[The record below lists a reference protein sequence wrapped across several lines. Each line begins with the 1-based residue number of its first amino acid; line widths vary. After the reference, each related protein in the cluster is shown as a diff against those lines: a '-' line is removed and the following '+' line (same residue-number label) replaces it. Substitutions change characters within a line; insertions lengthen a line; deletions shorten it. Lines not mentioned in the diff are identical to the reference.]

1 MLSICHESEEVIGMD
16 EMYEHNRMPHSHEA
30 EQSVLGAIF
39 LDPELMSSTQEI
51 LLPES
56 FYRGAHQHI
65 FRAMMDLNE
74 DGKDIDI
81 VTVLDRL
88 TQEGVVNEAGGPQY
102 LAEITSNVPTTR
114 NIQYYTDVVFK
125 NAVKRK
131 LIHTADSIA
140 NDGYNDELDLDTVLN
155 DAERRI
161 LELSSTRESDG
172 FKDIRD
178 VLGQVYDNAEQ
189 LDQNSG
195 QTPGIPTGYRDL
207 DQMTA
212 GFNRNDLIILAARP
226 SVGKTA
232 FALNIAQKVA
242 THEDQYTVGIF
253 SLEMGAD
260 QLATRMICSSGNVD
274 SNRLRTGTMTEE
286 DWNRFTVAVGKLS
299 RTKIFIDDTP
309 GVRITDIRSKCRRLK
324 QEHGLDMIVID
335 YLQLIQGSGSRAS
348 DNRQQEV
355 SEISRM
361 LKAIARELECPVIAL
376 SQLSRGVEQRQ
387 DKRPMMSD
395 IRESGSIEQ
404 DADIVAFLYRDD
416 YYNRGDGDDD
426 DDDGGFEPQTND
438 ENGEIEIIIAKQ
450 RNGPTGTVKLH
461 FMKQYNKFTDI
472 DYAHAD
478 MG

>member
-1 MLSICHESEEVIGMD
+1 MD

-56 FYRGAHQHI
+56 FYCGAHQHI

>member
-1 MLSICHESEEVIGMD
+1 MD

-416 YYNRGDGDDD
+416 YYTRGDGDDD

>member
-1 MLSICHESEEVIGMD
+1 MD

-324 QEHGLDMIVID
+324 LEHGLDMIVID

>member
-1 MLSICHESEEVIGMD
+1 MD

-39 LDPELMSSTQEI
+39 LDPELISSTQEI

>member
-1 MLSICHESEEVIGMD
+1 MD

-299 RTKIFIDDTP
+299 RTKIFIVDTP

-324 QEHGLDMIVID
+324 QEHGRDMIVID